1 MPDEK
6 ITVLAIAKAKPG
18 IEDKVKAELMAL
30 VEPTRAETACISYD
44 LHQDT
49 EDKASFMFYENWQS
63 KEALDEHI
71 QTPHL
76 QNLLAKADDLFDGPL
91 DVTIW
96 KKLS

>member
-1 MPDEK
+1 MADEK
-6 ITVLAIAKAKPG
+6 ITVLAILKAKPG
-18 IEDKVKAELMAL
+18 SEEELKSLAETL
-30 VEPTRAETACISYD
+30 VEPTRAEADCISYD

-49 EDKASFMFYENWQS
+49 AEPARLMFYENWQS
-63 KEALDEHI
+63 KNSLDQHI

-76 QNLLAKADDLFDGPL
+76 QDFLSKTESLLTGPL

>member
-1 MPDEK
+1 MADEK
-6 ITVLAIAKAKPG
+6 ITVLAILKAKAG
-18 IEDKVKAELMAL
+18 SEENLKATAL
-30 VEPTRAETACISYD
+30 SLIEPTRTEAECISYD

-49 EDKASFMFYENWQS
+49 AEPARLMFYENWQS
-63 KEALDEHI
+63 KQALDRHI

-76 QNLLAKADDLFDGPL
+76 QDFLAKSKALLAGPL